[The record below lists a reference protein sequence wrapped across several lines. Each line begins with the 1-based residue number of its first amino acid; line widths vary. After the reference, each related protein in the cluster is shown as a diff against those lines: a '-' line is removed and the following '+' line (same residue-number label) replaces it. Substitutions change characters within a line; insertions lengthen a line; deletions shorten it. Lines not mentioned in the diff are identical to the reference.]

1 MYYLI
6 TEYIIGEIIM
16 NHKIKKYFVSIKR
29 DNDKDMN
36 FSLNLDSSLTVI
48 DALDEIRVNIDPSLS
63 YRHSCH
69 HGSCGTCAC
78 IINKKERL
86 ACMTFLKEFED
97 NKIEIEALNS
107 FKKIKDLVV
116 DISNMITN
124 MEGTSYIRESEIHKD
139 SLLPKELTEWTRF
152 EDCIECGS
160 CISVC
165 PIKSNFIGPS
175 PLASINRALE
185 KQTNSVEIEKLK
197 KKAYENNGVDA
208 CEKHY
213 LCSKVCPTK
222 VSPGKQIN
230 DLRKKRLLN

>member
-1 MYYLI
+1 MDH
-6 TEYIIGEIIM
+6 
-16 NHKIKKYFVSIKR
+16 NIKKYFVSIKR
-29 DNDKDMN
+29 ENDKVMN
-36 FSLNLDSSLTVI
+36 FSLDLDSSLTVI
-48 DALDEIRVNIDPSLS
+48 DALDEIRVNIDPSIS

-97 NKIEIEALNS
+97 NKFEIEALNS
-107 FKKIKDLVV
+107 FKKVKDLVV

-124 MEGTSYIRESEIHKD
+124 MEGSSYLRESEINKE
-139 SLLPKELTEWTRF
+139 SLIPKELSKWTRF
-152 EDCIECGS
+152 ENCIECGS

-165 PIKSNFIGPS
+165 PVNSNFIGPS
-175 PLASINRALE
+175 PLASINREIE
-185 KQTNSVEIEKLK
+185 KQRDSMEIEKLM
-197 KKAYENNGVDA
+197 KKAYEKNGVDA
-208 CEKHY
+208 CEKQY

-230 DLRKKRLLN
+230 DLRKKNIKLVSNII